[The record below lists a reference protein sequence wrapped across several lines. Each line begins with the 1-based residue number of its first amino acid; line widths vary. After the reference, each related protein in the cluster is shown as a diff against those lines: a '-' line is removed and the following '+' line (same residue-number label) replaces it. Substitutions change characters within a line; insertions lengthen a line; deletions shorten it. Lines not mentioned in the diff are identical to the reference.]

1 MMTSIRLGKREII
14 SRRMITQQG
23 PEKSLF
29 ESRNRIK
36 ERHIKLHE
44 LNEKAWPPHG
54 SAKSS
59 ACPSGIA

>member
-1 MMTSIRLGKREII
+1 
-14 SRRMITQQG
+14 MITQQG

-29 ESRNRIK
+29 ESRNYIK
-36 ERHIKLHE
+36 ERHVKLHE